1 MNSNAAPS
9 FARAAIIGSRRASSH
24 GRSNVPLPNTSEP
37 GQLNECHRQ
46 TAIRRWSSIRLPITN
61 RSGW

>member
-1 MNSNAAPS
+1 MNSNAASS
-9 FARAAIIGSRRASSH
+9 FARAAIIGSRRLSSQ

-46 TAIRRWSSIRLPITN
+46 TAIRR
-61 RSGW
+61 